1 MEISICEIKDQ
12 KNIECILSE
21 FKPYLFNKNITDAM
35 LKQLSV
41 KFSES
46 AIVLMAG
53 GLNENIGY
61 AAFYCNNISERKGY
75 LSMIVVKDR
84 YGHNGIGTKLLN
96 EVIKISENSGME
108 FLCLK
113 SDKQNIKANA
123 FYKKHGFFI
132 ISDMGT
138 NLLWEKKISCGQKNN
153 LKEEI
158 IKMTERDVKYA
169 AFKEDDIK
177 NNRGRLVN
185 CCDEISCLLQNP
197 NICEIAAKHSLNDIL
212 TYAVTFSEYYK
223 KYADFKALS
232 DFPIVNKEILKQN
245 WDNIAVKQYENCTDN
260 RVKFTSGSTGTPFK
274 MVMDR
279 YKHCRWIAANKVFR
293 ANVGVLSHE
302 KTLFISGTVADK
314 KISIERQERDNVFY
328 LDFKYLSDDYL
339 SNLIIDLAEKN
350 FRSLTAMASVL
361 DKIARYI
368 LSGNAPKFEGDM
380 IAIFSVSET
389 LKESTRKTV
398 SEYFGCPVYVLYA
411 NEENGVLA
419 VDDGSGNGFRANTAD
434 FYFEVLSMDDDT
446 PAKDGEAGRLV
457 ITDYFNRAFPVIRYE
472 NGDIVTKKTLD
483 DGRVYIT
490 EIIGRKTDTLYTT
503 DGKMVHYFNSI
514 SFLEPFMDIK
524 QFQLVQ
530 EDYHNFTWILNTDNH
545 GYEEMII
552 HECKEL
558 FGQDSNWKF
567 EYVDE
572 IPKLRSGKSRMTV
585 CKIPDKQ

>member
-1 MEISICEIKDQ
+1 MEINIREIKDQ
-12 KNIECILSE
+12 KNIECILAE
-21 FKPYLFNKNITDAM
+21 FKPYLFNKNITDEM

-41 KFSES
+41 KFSK
-46 AIVLMAG
+46 AATVLTAY
-53 GLNENIGY
+53 NNCENIGY
-61 AAFYCNNISERKGY
+61 AAFYCNNISEKRAY
-75 LSMIVVKDR
+75 ISMIAVKDQ
-84 YGHNGIGTKLLN
+84 YGHHGIGTKLLN
-96 EVIKISENSGME
+96 EVINFSENSGME
-108 FLCLK
+108 FLCLE
-113 SDKQNIKANA
+113 SDKKNKKANA
-123 FYKKHGFFI
+123 FYKKHNFFI
-132 ISDMGT
+132 ANET
-138 NLLWEKKISCGQKNN
+138 ENQFFWEKKIN

-185 CCDEISCLLQNP
+185 SCDEISCLLENP
-197 NICEIAAKHSLNDIL
+197 HICEIVSKHSLNDIL
-212 TYAVTFSEYYK
+212 TYAVTFSDYYEQ
-223 KYADFKALS
+223 YRDFKALN

-245 WDNIAVKQYENCTDN
+245 WDKIAVKQYENYPDN
-260 RVKFTSGSTGTPFK
+260 RVKYTSGSTGTPFK

-302 KTLFISGTVADK
+302 KTLFISETVSDK
-314 KISIERQERDNVFY
+314 NIPLERMERDNVFY
-328 LDFKYLSDDYL
+328 VDFKYLENDSL
-339 SNLIIDLAEKN
+339 NKLINDLTDKN
-350 FRSLTAMASVL
+350 FRSLTALASIL
-361 DKIARYI
+361 DKIARFV
-368 LSGNAPKFEGDM
+368 LGGNAPEFKGDM

-419 VDDGSGNGFRANTAD
+419 VDDGSGNGYRANTAD

-457 ITDYFNRAFPVIRYE
+457 ITDYFNKAFPVIRYE
-472 NGDIVTKKTLD
+472 NGDIVTKKTLE

-503 DGKMVHYFNSI
+503 DGRMVHYFNSI

-524 QFQLVQ
+524 QFQLIQ
-530 EDYHNFTWILNTDNH
+530 EDYHNFTWILNTENH
-545 GYEEMII
+545 SYEEMII
-552 HECKEL
+552 RECREL